1 MDAYSGPQLDVGQ
14 YSKTDL
20 RLKRQR
26 IHSDT
31 EKPIGRIETFPYVG
45 ALVWLSLTVL
55 CLTWPRQLGGMAC
68 KTQDYVS
75 PLKNTPVG
83 DSFGKIS
90 VPKGL
95 GAVAQ
100 SNPL

>member
-1 MDAYSGPQLDVGQ
+1 VI
-14 YSKTDL
+14 
-20 RLKRQR
+20 LKNPVT
-26 IHSDT
+26 SVL
-31 EKPIGRIETFPYVG
+31 GRIETFPYVG

-75 PLKNTPVG
+75 PLKNTPEG
-83 DSFGKIS
+83 DSLGKIS
-90 VPKGL
+90 VSKGL
-95 GAVAQ
+95 GAAAQ

>member
-1 MDAYSGPQLDVGQ
+1 VGQ

-45 ALVWLSLTVL
+45 ALVRLSLTVL

-68 KTQDYVS
+68 KTQDYVR
-75 PLKNTPVG
+75 PLKKPPVG
-83 DSFGKIS
+83 DSLARIIR
-90 VPKGL
+90 PKRPRGQ
-95 GAVAQ
+95 AQ